1 MLLHHY
7 IISNFDACIC
17 IDTIP
22 TRSHL
27 PQHFN
32 STDLHFYAHD
42 ADTRQCDPGYRK
54 AIKANQT
61 TAIQTY
67 NNVTEEALTS
77 LCYQPKDGSCN
88 YQHKHKHTCIVDRTN
103 TELRTVYKHLFV
115 NNSTKRL
122 ERYHESK
129 ANIIGTILTEHSRY
143 LWWAS
148 LAPQQWRLLSLLL
161 YPTSV
166 WSSIWK
172 TGIATARTGLNV
184 LARTFDIESKET
196 LFFWHQMSF

>member
-1 MLLHHY
+1 MVHIYILLHHY
-7 IISNFDACIC
+7 IISTLMLV
-17 IDTIP
+17 DTIH

-42 ADTRQCDPGYRK
+42 ADTRQCDPEYRK

-88 YQHKHKHTCIVDRTN
+88 YHQHKHTCIVDRTN
-103 TELRTVYKHLFV
+103 TELRTVYKHLV
-115 NNSTKRL
+115 ENNSTKRL
-122 ERYHESK
+122 ERYHESE
-129 ANIIGTILTEHSRY
+129 ANITGTILKWNIADIYDEPAWHHSNGDCSHFCY
-143 LWWAS
+143 IPPLYEA
-148 LAPQQWRLLSLLL
+148 AFERLELLL
-161 YPTSV
+161 PE
-166 WSSIWK
+166 
-172 TGIATARTGLNV
+172 L
-184 LARTFDIESKET
+184 D
-196 LFFWHQMSF
+196 